1 MDRILFLPRTE
12 FRHHTCTRSPLP
24 SKKVYN
30 FSVLEHR
37 VLVWRKGEVIYLNE
51 ALNAAREQDD
61 AAQHEL
67 NLLSAR
73 SRRAGCDTWL

>member
-1 MDRILFLPRTE
+1 M
-12 FRHHTCTRSPLP
+12 
-24 SKKVYN
+24 YN

-37 VLVWRKGEVIYLNE
+37 VLVWRRGEVIYLNE